1 MATFSFDSISQRFNK
16 EFTGKPQ
23 LDKILNKAQDITMD
37 SATWVGKNSDTIL
50 LGAAALML
58 GDIAESL
65 DTLESL
71 STLDIALEH
80 DLI

>member
-37 SATWVGKNSDTIL
+37 SAMWVGKNSDIL
-50 LGAAALML
+50 LIGAAALML

-80 DLI
+80 NLI

>member
-37 SATWVGKNSDTIL
+37 SAMWVGKNSDIL
-50 LGAAALML
+50 LIGAAALML

-65 DTLESL
+65 DALEDL
-71 STLDIALEH
+71 TTLDIALDH

>member
-37 SATWVGKNSDTIL
+37 SAMWIGKNSDTL
-50 LGAAALML
+50 LIGAAALML

-65 DTLESL
+65 DTLEDL
-71 STLDIALEH
+71 TTLDIALDH

>member
-37 SATWVGKNSDTIL
+37 SAMWIGKNSDTL
-50 LGAAALML
+50 LIGAAALML

-65 DTLESL
+65 DALEDL
-71 STLDIALEH
+71 TTLDIALDH

>member
-37 SATWVGKNSDTIL
+37 SAMWIGKNSDIL
-50 LGAAALML
+50 LIGAAALML

-65 DTLESL
+65 DALEDL
-71 STLDIALEH
+71 TTLDIALEH

>member
-23 LDKILNKAQDITMD
+23 LDKILNKAQDIAVDT
-37 SATWVGKNSDTIL
+37 TLFIGQHGDTIL
-50 LGAAALML
+50 LGAAAFML

>member
-1 MATFSFDSISQRFNK
+1 MATYSFDSIKQRFNREYSTNPTFNK
-16 EFTGKPQ
+16 VVDTT
-23 LDKILNKAQDITMD
+23 LDTCEYI
-37 SATWVGKNSDTIL
+37 GKNSDTFL

-80 DLI
+80 NLL

>member
-23 LDKILNKAQDITMD
+23 LDKILNKAQDLTMD
-37 SATWVGKNSDTIL
+37 SAMWIGKNSDTL
-50 LGAAALML
+50 LIGAAALML

-65 DTLESL
+65 DTLEDL
-71 STLDIALEH
+71 TTLDIALDH